1 MITLVVSGALA
12 NKPGNAGEAWVR
24 MSWVT
29 GLRRMG
35 FDVWFLEQIAGD
47 LLADG
52 QGESKGL
59 ESSPHVSYFRDVTRG
74 FGLEGRSALINE
86 KGGLIVGPDPS
97 ELEELAREAALLVNI
112 SGHLAVPSL
121 LRRFRRKAYV
131 DLDPGFTQFWQ
142 SNGIGARLAGHDR
155 YFSVGLKVGTP
166 TCLVP
171 ADGIAWI
178 PVPPPVLLE
187 DWPVSHGDPET
198 LSTVASW
205 RGSFGPIEHEGKTY
219 GLKVHEFRKF
229 IDLPSHVPQ
238 ALEIA
243 LDIHPA
249 DNRDLEDLRER
260 GWRILD
266 PQEVVP
272 EPDDY
277 RRYIQSSGGEFS
289 VAQGMYVET
298 GSGWF
303 SDRTV
308 RYLASG
314 KPALIQDTGFSS
326 MLPSDEGIVAF
337 RTMDEAVAG
346 ARRISIDYQAHCLA
360 ARQIAEEYFESERV
374 LSRFLDEADVAA

>member
-1 MITLVVSGALA
+1 MIKLVVSGALA

-35 FDVWFLEQIAGD
+35 FDVWFLEQIAED
-47 LLADG
+47 LLADIPG
-52 QGESKGL
+52 GSNDL
-59 ESSPHVSYFRDVTRG
+59 EDSRHVRYFRDVTKR

-86 KGGLIVGPDPS
+86 KGGRIVGPDRS
-97 ELEELAREAALLVNI
+97 EIEELAREAVLLVNI

-121 LRRFRRKAYV
+121 FRSFRRKAYI

-142 SNGIGARLAGHDR
+142 SNGNGARLPGHDR
-155 YFSVGLKVGTP
+155 YFSVGLKVGTSS
-166 TCLVP
+166 CLAP
-171 ADGIAWI
+171 ANGIAWI
-178 PVPPPVLLE
+178 PLPPPVLLD

-205 RGSFGPIEHEGKTY
+205 RGSFGPIEHEGKAY

-229 IDLPSHVPQ
+229 MDLPSHVPQ
-238 ALEIA
+238 TLEIA
-243 LDIHPA
+243 LDIHPN
-249 DNRDLEDLRER
+249 DDRDLEVLRER

-266 PQEVVP
+266 PREVVP
-272 EPDDY
+272 QPDDY
-277 RRYIQSSGGEFS
+277 RRYIQRSGGEFS
-289 VAQGMYVET
+289 VAQGIYVET

-326 MLPSDEGIVAF
+326 ILPADEGIVAF
-337 RTMDEAVAG
+337 QTMAEAIAG
-346 ARRISIDYQAHCLA
+346 ARRIAIDYKAHCIA
-360 ARQIAEEYFESERV
+360 ARQIAEENFESGRV
-374 LSRFLDEADVAA
+374 LSRFLDEVDVAA